1 MPPPGS
7 ESCPSRERQGSV
19 FQVKSDQTVFLFESS
34 GYKGP
39 MEVVG
44 VIPGLASCAGTFT
57 PFTSIFIP
65 SNQFSRVLYVVT
77 CQFSM
82 EFTFAASITDEF
94 DQPLEALS
102 LQPSPSKP
110 LCKSYMPRV
119 TKGAPCFPLFS
130 CVRFFLPLQR
140 LLCPFYPFPPIFFC
154 LLPDEL

>member
-1 MPPPGS
+1 M
-7 ESCPSRERQGSV
+7 
-19 FQVKSDQTVFLFESS
+19 KSDQTLFLFESS

-82 EFTFAASITDEF
+82 EFTFVASITDEF

-102 LQPSPSKP
+102 LQPRPCANHTCLVS
-110 LCKSYMPRV
+110 PRV
-119 TKGAPCFPLFS
+119 HLVFP
-130 CVRFFLPLQR
+130 FFLV
-140 LLCPFYPFPPIFFC
+140 
-154 LLPDEL
+154 